1 MSYLNL
7 QNIQTAHADLR
18 QKKKKK
24 AQLKKWAEQEGSG
37 EGKEE
42 MGVWNQQK
50 QTTIH
55 RMDRQQDPT
64 V

>member
-1 MSYLNL
+1 MSCLNL
-7 QNIQTAHADLR
+7 QNIQTAHADLC

-24 AQLKKWAEQEGSG
+24 AQLKKWAEQVGSG

-42 MGVWNQQK
+42 MGVWNQQR

-55 RMDRQQDPT
+55 RMGRQQDST

>member
-1 MSYLNL
+1 MQIYV
-7 QNIQTAHADLR
+7 
-18 QKKKKK
+18 KKKKK
-24 AQLKKWAEQEGSG
+24 AQLKKWTEQVGSG

-42 MGVWNQQK
+42 MGVWNQQR

-55 RMDRQQDPT
+55 RMGRQQDST